1 MHVLTLFVLF
11 AVSGIEGNYRS
22 VCEVVMMV
30 LREQRD
36 SVMAMLEAF
45 VHDPLI
51 NWGLIVKPPPKE
63 ASNNQPVPKKPK
75 KPSNRA
81 TLSTLGPVNESDDP
95 TGTPGH
101 SNNKEEKGH
110 NQVHPTGATG
120 ATGAIGATGAT
131 GQDRRPSTTHAS
143 AFTASTAA
151 SAASAAA
158 GAAPPI
164 KTTGGGM
171 KRSKRAS
178 TKLSMQGGIKLA
190 NVHEALVKGD
200 EKLALSLSSSGMAQ
214 SFAGGRSTR
223 GRRLSGVPSSAAG
236 SGGSSVRHPQTG
248 GMLNQ
253 KAISVTARVRD
264 KLTGRDFGNDE
275 PLDART
281 QVNKLILQATSH
293 ENLSQCYIGWCPF
306 W

>member
-1 MHVLTLFVLF
+1 MLF

-101 SNNKEEKGH
+101 SNNNKEEKGH
-110 NQVHPTGATG
+110 NQVHPTAATGATG
-120 ATGAIGATGAT
+120 ATGATT

-151 SAASAAA
+151 AAGA

>member
-1 MHVLTLFVLF
+1 ME
-11 AVSGIEGNYRS
+11 VSGIEGNYRS

-51 NWGLIVKPPPKE
+51 NWGLIVKPKGSNDG
-63 ASNNQPVPKKPK
+63 SNNSSSGNGSSSNKSKPITK
-75 KPSNRA
+75 KPSNRSA
-81 TLSTLGPVNESDDP
+81 LSTLGPVDENEKVVNNNNNTNNSN
-95 TGTPGH
+95 
-101 SNNKEEKGH
+101 SNNETKANTKQDEE
-110 NQVHPTGATG
+110 
-120 ATGAIGATGAT
+120 
-131 GQDRRPSTTHAS
+131 
-143 AFTASTAA
+143 
-151 SAASAAA
+151 SAAPAILPAVNVT
-158 GAAPPI
+158 PMPT
-164 KTTGGGM
+164 KGM

-190 NVHEALVKGD
+190 NVHDALVKGD
-200 EKLALSLSSSGMAQ
+200 EKLALSLSSSGLAQ
-214 SFAGGRSTR
+214 SFAGGRSSR
-223 GRRLSGVPSSAAG
+223 GRSRLGASSTTAGSKMSGGNSSGSGVSSG
-236 SGGSSVRHPQTG
+236 SMKKDAVPI

-253 KAISVTARVRD
+253 KAISVTSRVRD